1 MTVTFPNFCPIPLL
15 TQDNQR
21 RPNMPLKAIKQ
32 DAQLAVGLPTASPGP
47 ETPAGHT

>member
-21 RPNMPLKAIKQ
+21 RPNTPLNAITQ
-32 DAQLAVGLPTASPGP
+32 DAQLVVSLPTASPGP
-47 ETPAGHT
+47 KTPSGYT